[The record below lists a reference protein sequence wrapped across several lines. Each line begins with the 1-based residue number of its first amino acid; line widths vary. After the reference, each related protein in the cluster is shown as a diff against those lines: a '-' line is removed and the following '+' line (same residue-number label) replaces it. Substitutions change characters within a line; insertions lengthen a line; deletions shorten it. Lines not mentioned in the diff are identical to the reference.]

1 MTTPVVAFFNN
12 KGGVGKTTLVYHLA
26 WMLRELGIRVVAL
39 DLDPQANLT
48 ASFLSDERVEELWNR
63 SDRGS
68 VYGALAPLFEG
79 EGGLG
84 EPYVEEVATG
94 LSLVPGDLQLSG
106 AEQELSSAWP
116 ESLDGQ
122 RRAFRVLTAFAVV
135 AQRAASQTEAE
146 LVLVDVGPNLGAI
159 NRAVMVASDHVVV
172 PLAPDLYSLQG
183 LRNLGPTLEKWRQGW
198 ADRVARSPGGLAAEL
213 PRGQMRPRGY
223 VVLQHGTRVDRVVGV
238 YDRWLRQVPGEYRR
252 SVLQEPVGEPPLA
265 ADDKNCLG
273 LIKHYHSLA
282 PLAQEARKPLFL
294 LRSAD
299 GAIGAHQHA
308 VHDAYGHFEALAMRL
323 LDVVRSRTDG
333 SFARSIDT

>member
-1 MTTPVVAFFNN
+1 MNRPVLTFFNN
-12 KGGVGKTTLVYHLA
+12 KGGVGKTTLVYHVA
-26 WMLRELGIRVVAL
+26 WMLTELGIRVVAL

-48 ASFLSDERVEELWNR
+48 ASFLDDDRVEKLWGEPQR
-63 SDRGS
+63 RS

-84 EPYVEEVATG
+84 EPYVEEVAEN
-94 LSLVPGDLQLSG
+94 LALVPGDLLLSG

-122 RRAFRVLTAFAVV
+122 RRAFRVLTAFATL
-135 AQRAASQTEAE
+135 AQRAAADTDAAI
-146 LVLVDVGPNLGAI
+146 VLVDVGPNLGAI

-183 LRNLGPTLEKWRQGW
+183 LRNLGPTLGTWRRGW
-198 ADRVARSPGGLAAEL
+198 ADRLDRTPSGLGLDL
-213 PRGQMRPRGY
+213 PLGQMRPRGY
-223 VVLQHGTRVDRVVGV
+223 VVLQHGTRVDRVVGA

-252 SVLQEPVGEPPLA
+252 SVLNEPADHPPPA
-265 ADDKNCLG
+265 SDDPHCLG

-282 PLAQEARKPLFL
+282 PLGQEARKPVFL

-299 GAIGAHQHA
+299 GAIGAHQRA
-308 VHDAYGHFEALAMRL
+308 VREAYGHFEALTRRL
-323 LDVVRSRTDG
+323 LDV
-333 SFARSIDT
+333 IDLVVAA

>member
-26 WMLRELGIRVVAL
+26 WMLRELGTRVVAL

-48 ASFLSDERVEELWNR
+48 ASFLSDERVGELWGR
-63 SDRGS
+63 ADRAS

-84 EPYVEEVATG
+84 EPYVEEVANG

-122 RRAFRVLTAFAVV
+122 RRAFRVLTAFGVL
-135 AQRAASQTEAE
+135 AQTAASQTEAE

-159 NRAVMVASDHVVV
+159 NRAAMIASDHVVV

-198 ADRVARSPGGLAAEL
+198 ADRVARSPGGFAAEL
-213 PRGQMRPRGY
+213 PRGEMRPRGY
-223 VVLQHGTRVDRVVGV
+223 VVLQHGTRVDRVVGA

-252 SVLQEPVGEPPLA
+252 SVLQEPGGESSLA
-265 ADDKNCLG
+265 ADDEHCLG

-308 VHDAYGHFEALAMRL
+308 VHDAYGHFETLARRL
-323 LDVVRSRTDG
+323 LDVVHASADPG
-333 SFARSIDT
+333 QVPG